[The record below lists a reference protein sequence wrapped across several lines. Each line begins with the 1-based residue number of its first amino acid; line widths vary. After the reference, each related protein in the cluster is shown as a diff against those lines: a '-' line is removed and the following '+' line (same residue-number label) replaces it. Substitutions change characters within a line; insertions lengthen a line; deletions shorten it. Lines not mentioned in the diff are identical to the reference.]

1 MTKYIYLL
9 PLCLMMLTLS
19 SQQSPLT
26 KENDAIKVTS
36 FGENTSLLELL
47 LSIEDASYQ
56 TTAEETLKTIASKY
70 YGYSAFSALI
80 KASNPRLSEDAT
92 LPVDSQVN
100 LPSVVLCV
108 HFLTVDCVKDS
119 FDFIQSFPDSGVL
132 INGVL
137 SNYWTQI
144 SENIKNKFT
153 TSTFLYPNYINFI
166 MGYINNLPKSDLK
179 VQITNNLPYDLTEGA
194 VSFDFG
200 VGGSPASV
208 ISTKTSYSYSAQRS
222 NDLKN
227 IQGQLSYKIA
237 DGANS
242 VNGIS
247 FNFNIY
253 PGDST
258 DTRLPNYVKIQSG
271 ESTWFQYQGDI
282 LGRFSVSSDSEV
294 LITVSKNPS
303 HFINIIFNSRLDL
316 TAKFSTVNQ
325 PYYISSLS
333 KWGLSLQ
340 TLTTSGYTRLVQG
353 LRVSPNSFNWLFVPV
368 EDQKSQFRVINPD
381 NLNCIEANS
390 AHSNLTFAPTAANE
404 RQIWD
409 LIPVENSVIPYE
421 DHTYMIKGQN
431 NLCWELIPST
441 SFPGSI
447 ANYQNP
453 VILEPCNFNTDY
465 QKWYIRS
472 SDNLGPFNSASGYKF
487 IITRSNMK
495 WTIDMWNA
503 SNPYFWPSEPLNTNQ
518 KFTIAQ
524 NPEGY
529 QIKFLSNNTNDCWSL
544 TTTTPRRLTGISC
557 TSTDRFWRIEPLGS
571 GVSLTHIT
579 SGLSL
584 QGRATP
590 SNGARVEAGELNGDE
605 SIYAW
610 KIEVWA

>member
-26 KENDAIKVTS
+26 IESDVIKVTS

-258 DTRLPNYVKIQSG
+258 DTRLPNYVEIQSG
-271 ESTWFQYQGDI
+271 SSSWFQYQGEVSDKHFI
-282 LGRFSVSSDSEV
+282 SSDYEV
-294 LITVSKNPS
+294 LVTVSRNPKS
-303 HFINIIFNSRLDL
+303 LIKIVINSRSDIPSDFTMPTTPYHISPFLRMG
-316 TAKFSTVNQ
+316 TVLQ
-325 PYYISSLS
+325 RGSISSILRAYTNS
-333 KWGLSLQ
+333 RG
-340 TLTTSGYTRLVQG
+340 TSTNQQWR
-353 LRVSPNSFNWLFVPV
+353 FVPV
-368 EDQKSQFRVINPD
+368 ENGKNQF
-381 NLNCIEANS
+381 NLLSVSVGDTLEANLIS
-390 AHSNLTFAPTAANE
+390 SNVVVVAANAASTLPK
-404 RQIWD
+404 WD
-409 LIPVENSVIPYE
+409 IIPVDIF
-421 DHTYMIKGQN
+421 TYMIRGPN
-431 NLCWELIPST
+431 NLCWEHIPT
-441 SFPGSI
+441 LSFLGSGP
-447 ANYQNP
+447 AYRNP
-453 VILEPCNFNTDY
+453 IILEKCSVGSDS
-465 QKWYIRS
+465 QKWYIRPYYFVDVSQS
-472 SDNLGPFNSASGYKF
+472 SSKGAKISFTKDTKE
-487 IITRSNMK
+487 
-495 WTIDMWNA
+495 WTIDMTNRNVPYLVGANA
-503 SNPYFWPSEPLNTNQ
+503 NNANQ
-518 KFTIAQ
+518 K
-524 NPEGY
+524 
-529 QIKFLSNNTNDCWSL
+529 IKFTQFAGQGFEIRLLGDTTANDSCWSVSNL
-544 TTTTPRRLTGISC
+544 DPRRLIGGFCSDP
-557 TSTDRFWRIEPLGS
+557 DRFWYIGSFGS
-571 GVSLTHIT
+571 GVTFTHIKVN
-579 SGLSL
+579 LSL
-584 QGRATP
+584 KKRVAP
-590 SNGARVEAGELNGDE
+590 SDYDIVEMAVFDGNEDLFSWDLNF
-605 SIYAW
+605 W
-610 KIEVWA
+610 P